1 MIRPT
6 AMTHL
11 FILKG
16 IAVAP
21 FDQSNMN
28 NDTLVLPKE
37 QGRASA
43 KSSSSAFVKF
53 RISCK
58 LLQGC

>member
-1 MIRPT
+1 
-6 AMTHL
+6 MTHL

-16 IAVAP
+16 TAVAP